1 MNRTRNVPV
10 FKQSSYTFWHET
22 KTTQT
27 TRTHSYQH
35 MDNFC
40 CGQPITVVCFFFFLI
55 ICLGWKKDHCMLL
68 LNVTVQCHWSI
79 KVLHVLAWMLNIP
92 NYIYSRRFSSC
103 QPRLCNGKGFFFFF
117 SSLQAL
123 RQLQHIGW
131 YVGRC
136 LLGYKRS
143 HFPHKHVK
151 YGIANWK
158 WTLLRYATAV

>member
-1 MNRTRNVPV
+1 MFQCLNNPP
-10 FKQSSYTFWHET
+10 
-22 KTTQT
+22 
-27 TRTHSYQH
+27 THSDMRPRQRKRQGH
-35 MDNFC
+35 IVINTWTIF
-40 CGQPITVVCFFFFLI
+40 VVVNPSLLFAFFFFFFFLI

-136 LLGYKRS
+136 LLSYKRS